1 MSRSASCGVATG
13 PKEEDLSNAPAHFG
27 FTKLVVTDLEAAA
40 TFYKSVAGLTELAR
54 IDEEVAGQ
62 KISEILFKPNYEGA
76 ATFAL
81 FKFHGQAQPG
91 ASEVVL
97 GFVTDNV
104 DAFLERAVAAGGAL
118 VDPAR
123 DMPHHG
129 VRVGF
134 VKDHEGHLLEVVQ
147 MLG

>member
-1 MSRSASCGVATG
+1 MS
-13 PKEEDLSNAPAHFG
+13 PAHFG

-40 TFYKSVAGLTELAR
+40 TFYKSVAGLTELVR
-54 IDEEVAGQ
+54 IDEEIAGQ

-76 ATFAL
+76 ATYAL
-81 FKFHGQAQPG
+81 LKFHGPAATG
-91 ASEVVL
+91 AGDVIL

-104 DAFLERAVAAGGAL
+104 DAFLERAVTAGGTL